1 MAIKLKKWKQL
12 INFGTFFLGVSL
24 TVTGAGQLADRF
36 FGYGSPENPAEVF
49 EQDYQKTEEF
59 RWRME
64 SKFSDFLSMATGDE
78 VGWAYGSG
86 GAWYDYGFASYE
98 DYLAACYDGE
108 VREAVAGSWWGSTDS
123 VVQEA
128 TREYLSEAEASYSE
142 IPDEWFELE
151 VQEDEDAGRRLSD
164 GMEEKE
170 RRELAKAA
178 ADRYHEAIR
187 EDKNLLYR
195 ISCDGKELYSN
206 MEDADWK
213 KYGDPLPDGYNF
225 LMFYDGVHILAQKDG
240 EELNL
245 YGDGYYRGEAGQ
257 WYVPGYR
264 NVAVDEELKK
274 AQIVMLVAKEP
285 ADYVY
290 VRYGNDGYSSFGSQ
304 LYQVARNTRKNYEQ
318 MQSGL
323 ICLAAGAA
331 LLVVSV
337 FFRKDRK
344 VLHAAIGRFLGK
356 IWFEPKALLLL
367 FFVAVVILPFFRYA
381 GYEYTWLYEEM
392 MYGGYWG
399 SGYTMWEI
407 SRDLLRDFASLIAG
421 SPLLLLILVWGIY
434 FLVLDVRTNG
444 KHFFTGGISRLA
456 KCFETKSLSLPF
468 TKRMVWRF
476 LLVMLVSAVLIV
488 TEFALVV
495 SITGNGML
503 ANFVWGNGA
512 AAVLL
517 FLIPPAAF
525 AAVCVW
531 YLSRTRKQAGELERV
546 AGRVRAIHD
555 GDYGE
560 SEDLAGC
567 VELKEMAEDLGGI
580 REGME
585 KAVEERMKSERMKVE
600 LVANVS
606 HDIRTPLTSIISYV
620 QFLKQ
625 EQDLPDHVKDY
636 ISILDEKSQRLN
648 NMVQDVFAISKAAS
662 DQLPV
667 KLERIDFGKLLRQTL
682 ADMDEQIKKSPV
694 TVRAVIPEHEIAIQ
708 SDGSRM
714 YRVFQNLIQNALS
727 YSLEGSRVFV
737 ELREDASFAVACI
750 RNVSRQELAKDADF
764 TERFVRGD
772 ASRTDG
778 GSGLGLSIAKSFTE
792 ACGGRFEVE
801 TNADLFVVTVSFVR
815 V

>member
-1 MAIKLKKWKQL
+1 MAIKSKKWKPF
-12 INFGTFFLGVSL
+12 ISFGTFFLGVSL
-24 TVTGAGQLADRF
+24 AAAGIGQTADRC
-36 FGYGSPENPAEVF
+36 FGYSRPGVLTEVF
-49 EQDYQKTEEF
+49 ARDYQNTEDF
-59 RWRME
+59 RWQMAGTL
-64 SKFSDFLSMATGDE
+64 SDFLAMATGGE
-78 VGWAYGSG
+78 PGRIYGAGSG
-86 GAWYDYGFASYE
+86 EYWYDYGSSSYG

-108 VREAVAGSWWGSTDS
+108 VQEAVAGDMWGMDT

-128 TREYLSEAEASYSE
+128 WPSKEEAAEATGA
-142 IPDEWFELE
+142 EWFELDIAD
-151 VQEDEDAGRRLSD
+151 DEKAGSRLSD

-170 RRELAKAA
+170 RKEREERNAEAAK
-178 ADRYHEAIR
+178 RYHESIR

-206 MEDADWK
+206 MEDAAWNA
-213 KYGDPLPDGYNF
+213 YGDPLPEGYNF
-225 LMFYDGVHILAQKDG
+225 LLYYDGEKVQAMKDG

-264 NVAVDEELKK
+264 NFTVDEELKK
-274 AQIVMLVAKEP
+274 AQIVMIAAKEP

-290 VRYGNDGYSSFGSQ
+290 VKYGNDGYSRYGSS
-304 LYQVARNTRKNYEQ
+304 LYWIAEKTRRNYEG

-323 ICLAAGAA
+323 ICLAAGI
-331 LLVVSV
+331 LLLGISV
-337 FFRKDRK
+337 PLRKNRKDGN
-344 VLHAAIGRFLGK
+344 AAIGGFLGK
-356 IWFEPKALLLL
+356 IWFEPKAVLLL
-367 FFVAVVILPFFRYA
+367 ILIVGAIAPFFSRFR
-381 GYEYTWLYEEM
+381 YEYAYLYEEM
-392 MYGGYWG
+392 VYGGYWD
-399 SGYTMWEI
+399 SYVMWDI
-407 SRDLLRDFASLIAG
+407 SQDALQELVSTVAGRPFALLF
-421 SPLLLLILVWGIY
+421 LVWSIY
-434 FLVLDVRTNG
+434 FLALDIRANG
-444 KHFFTGGISRLA
+444 KRFFTGGISRLA
-456 KCFETKSLSLPF
+456 GCIETKSLSLPF
-468 TKRMVWRF
+468 TKRMIFRF
-476 LLVMLVSAVLIV
+476 LLVLLVSAVLIA
-488 TEFALVV
+488 TEFALVF
-495 SITGNGML
+495 SLSANGDL
-503 ANFVWGNGA
+503 AYFVWENGA
-512 AAVLL
+512 TAVLL
-517 FLIPPAAF
+517 FLIPPAMF

-531 YLSRTRKQAGELERV
+531 YLVRTRKQAGELERI

-560 SEDLAGC
+560 TEDMADC
-567 VELKEMAEDLGGI
+567 EELKEMAEDLGGI
-580 REGME
+580 RAGME

-625 EQDLPDHVKDY
+625 EPDLPDHIKDY
-636 ISILDEKSQRLN
+636 ICILDEKSQRLN

-682 ADMDEQIKKSPV
+682 ADMDEQIRKSPV
-694 TVRAVIPEHEIAIQ
+694 TVRAVIPEHEVAIH

-714 YRVFQNLIQNALS
+714 YRVFQNLIQNALQ

-750 RNVSRQELAKDADF
+750 RNVSRQELTKSTDF